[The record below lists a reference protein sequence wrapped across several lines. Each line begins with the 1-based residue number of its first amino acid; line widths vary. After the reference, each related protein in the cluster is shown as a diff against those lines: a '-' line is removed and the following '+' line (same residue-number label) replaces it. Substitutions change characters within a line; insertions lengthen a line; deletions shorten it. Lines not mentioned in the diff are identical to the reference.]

1 MNTNFNPETANNFS
15 VSKNYLSRKRNDF
28 NDLRLEKTY
37 TYYLENVIR
46 SGSTSI
52 LQSTETESEATR
64 IYRFLNNEKVTLPE
78 LIFKSCRIKSEV
90 QLNRHLLV
98 LGDSAILNMSSKIK
112 RITDSEKMGTVQG
125 GKASGFYV
133 HPSMVMCPQT
143 STILGLS
150 DLLLWNQI
158 KPKTKKNFK
167 KMRLEDKSSYK
178 WHLGVGN
185 SKQVLKDA
193 AKLTYVFDR
202 EADSFELL
210 YHIQEEIKE
219 CFVIRQSQNRLLK
232 NNGEKIR
239 TLQLLEQQGKK
250 LGEYQIE
257 IDAKTRSHWRYKKN
271 PKLREQR
278 TAQMEVNVLNDVE
291 LLPTQSSEKG
301 LSSIKINLLE
311 VKEINDLASDKEPV
325 LWRLWTN
332 HSVNNLEEALV
343 IVGYYL
349 ERWNIEELF
358 RTVKKKGF
366 NQEATLLETTQSI
379 MKQTVIT
386 FTAACKIMQLVKA
399 RGNDESQ
406 PIEEVFEKD
415 EVRVLEKLNKK
426 LNGKTEKQKNHNP
439 PTKLSWASWVIARL
453 GGWKGYESKRPPGP
467 ITMKRGYDK
476 FCIYM
481 EVYNDISKIT

>member
-1 MNTNFNPETANNFS
+1 MNTNFSPETAKNFS
-15 VSKNYLSRKRNDF
+15 IPKNYLSRKRNAF

-37 TYYLENVIR
+37 SYYLESVLK
-46 SGSTSI
+46 SGKASI
-52 LQSTETESEATR
+52 LQSTQTESEATR
-64 IYRFLNNEKVTLPE
+64 IYRFLNNKKVTIPE
-78 LIFKSCRIKSEV
+78 LIIKSCRIKKEV

-125 GKASGFYV
+125 GKATGFYV

-167 KMRLEDKSSYK
+167 KMSLEDKSSYK
-178 WHLGVGN
+178 WHLGVSN
-185 SKQVLKDA
+185 TKQVLKDA

-202 EADSFELL
+202 EADIFELFH
-210 YHIQEEIKE
+210 HIQEEIKE
-219 CFVIRQSQNRLLK
+219 CFVIRQSQNRLIK
-232 NNGEKIR
+232 NKGEKIR
-239 TLQLLEQQGKK
+239 TLELLEQQGKR

-257 IDAKTRSHWRYKKN
+257 INEKTRSHWRYKKN

-278 TAQMEVNVLNDVE
+278 TAQMEVRILKDVE
-291 LLPTQSSEKG
+291 LLPTESSKKG
-301 LSSIKINLLE
+301 LSAVKTSLIE
-311 VKEINDLASDKEPV
+311 VKEINSLQSDKEPV

-332 HSVNNLEEALV
+332 HSINNLEEALEV
-343 IVGYYL
+343 VGYYL
-349 ERWNIEELF
+349 KRWNIEELF

-399 RGNDESQ
+399 RGNNESQ
-406 PIEEVFEKD
+406 PIEEVFEED
-415 EVRVLEKLNKK
+415 EIKVLEKLNKK
-426 LNGKTEKQKNHNP
+426 LNGKTEKQKNHNSP
-439 PTKLSWASWVIARL
+439 KKLSWASWVIARL

-476 FCIYM
+476 FCVYM